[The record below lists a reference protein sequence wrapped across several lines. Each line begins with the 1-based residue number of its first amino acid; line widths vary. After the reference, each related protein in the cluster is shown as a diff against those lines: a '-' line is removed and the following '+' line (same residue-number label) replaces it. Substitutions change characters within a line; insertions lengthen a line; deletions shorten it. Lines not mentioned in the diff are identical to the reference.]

1 MITPPSGNGSYVLWG
16 GQAPVP
22 SGQKRGQSPRGSWPG
37 SRPPTGP
44 HAQTRGQTWRVVDE
58 RVDMTGLA
66 AGAGIDEKMRGA
78 VVVGNQGIEKM
89 IPAAEIPRTS
99 FVGPQSVGELVPTSE
114 IEVGRWHGGAQQ
126 PPATTTIGNRETPPV
141 RLACQNRGASGEG
154 GLAGAC
160 NRQEDDVLRVQSVR
174 VPGVKRADGLGG

>member
-89 IPAAEIPRTS
+89 IPAAGWR
-99 FVGPQSVGELVPTSE
+99 VGPNERDRGRPLARWSATAACHNHNRKPRNAASPVGVSE
-114 IEVGRWHGGAQQ
+114 PRCQWGGGTCRGMQPAGRRCA
-126 PPATTTIGNRETPPV
+126 PRPV
-141 RLACQNRGASGEG
+141 REGSRSKACRWA
-154 GLAGAC
+154 
-160 NRQEDDVLRVQSVR
+160 RRIDW
-174 VPGVKRADGLGG
+174 